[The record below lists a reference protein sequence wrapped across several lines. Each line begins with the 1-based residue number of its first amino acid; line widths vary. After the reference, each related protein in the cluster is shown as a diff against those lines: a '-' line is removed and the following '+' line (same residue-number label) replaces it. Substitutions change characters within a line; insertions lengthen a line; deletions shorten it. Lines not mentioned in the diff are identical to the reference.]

1 MKTGTVTRVVVM
13 GLMMILGAGCAG
25 QQTQSS
31 EALSESNVVGS
42 PPEGSAFSKVRIGMT
57 SGEVEA
63 IVGKPDS
70 QVKQATAKYF
80 IPIFHWF
87 MPGTESTRFF
97 YKGQGRIIF
106 DNENIH
112 SSVIRVVRV
121 EYDPAEPGYLR

>member
-1 MKTGTVTRVVVM
+1 
-13 GLMMILGAGCAG
+13 
-25 QQTQSS
+25 
-31 EALSESNVVGS
+31 VGN

-63 IVGKPDS
+63 KVGKPDS
-70 QVKQATAKYF
+70 QVKQSTAKYF
-80 IPIFHWF
+80 IPIANWF
-87 MPGTESTRFF
+87 MSGTESIRFF

-112 SSVIRVVRV
+112 STVIRVVRV